1 MGVCQVSFGILPG
14 HRKNLL
20 VLLTVLHPQWPNPSN
35 KRLMDLSKP
44 MNGRKWKTKHC
55 DVQFVNPNVHT
66 KYIHTN
72 SYNCRQSIRC
82 NYTYT
87 RACVYNIWLFPKISV
102 SAKRVASGGMF
113 RGMFRRYV
121 SEVCFGVCFA
131 LPG

>member
-14 HRKNLL
+14 HRKNLF

-87 RACVYNIWLFPKISV
+87 RACVYNIYISL
-102 SAKRVASGGMF
+102 SLYNIF
-113 RGMFRRYV
+113 IYTYIYIIYIYTCIHTFYV
-121 SEVCFGVCFA
+121 SFCGFTNNCQD
-131 LPG
+131 